1 MSSEPKQCDVRVLPR
16 ADAVALLLAIATGA
30 VGAQSPAARL
40 STLPLTQ
47 LDERTLAP
55 EIDQR
60 TLTLTFAQPVPIREL
75 LLTLVKDTSLS
86 LVPDPDVNGSFIG
99 ELKNV
104 TVRQALD
111 LVLPP
116 FGLEYSMNGSFIRVS
131 ARAPETRVFD
141 IDYIASQR
149 LGSASAG
156 GAARVTTTSAGDVYD
171 DIHRG
176 VQALVSNRASFNVD
190 RKAGLLQV
198 TDFPDRLE
206 RIGAY
211 LDAVHDRVH
220 RQVDIDVR
228 IVEVEL
234 SDPNAEMIDW
244 SALSA
249 SQGSSALSGPS
260 GTPSGLRVT
269 NSAEFLANLAEQG
282 TVANLAAPRIRVLN
296 NEPAVIRAESA
307 APDNDRRD
315 PNAHGISLGVT
326 PHVSSDNFI
335 TLSLTPIVTLQPF
348 DATAARATREADTL
362 ARVRDGETI
371 VLAGFTRQREA
382 RERRVGPTGGWFG
395 RSTTVTRK
403 RVELVIL
410 LTPRI
415 VSA

>member
-1 MSSEPKQCDVRVLPR
+1 VLPR
-16 ADAVALLLAIATGA
+16 AEAVALLLATASSVVA
-30 VGAQSPAARL
+30 AQSPAARPGQL
-40 STLPLTQ
+40 LPLPLTQ

-55 EIDQR
+55 DIDHR
-60 TLTLTFAQPVPIREL
+60 TFTLTFPQPAPIREVL
-75 LLTLVKDTSLS
+75 VALVKDTNLS
-86 LVPDPDVNGSFIG
+86 IVPDPDVNGSFIG

-116 FGLEYSMNGSFIRVS
+116 FGLDYWMNGSFIRVF
-131 ARAPETRVFD
+131 ARAPETRVFT
-141 IDYIASQR
+141 IDYIASER

-156 GAARVTTTSAGDVYD
+156 TAARVTTTSAGDVYD
-171 DIHRG
+171 DISRG
-176 VQALVSNRASFNVD
+176 VQALMSDRASFNVD

-228 IVEVEL
+228 IVEVEF
-234 SDPNAEMIDW
+234 SDPSAETIDW

-249 SQGSSALSGPS
+249 QPNAATLSGTAGAPA
-260 GTPSGLRVT
+260 GLRVT
-269 NSAEFLANLAEQG
+269 NPSEFLAKLAEQG
-282 TVANLAAPRIRVLN
+282 TVASLAAPRIRVLN

-307 APDNDRRD
+307 AATDRDRRD
-315 PNAHGISLGVT
+315 ANAHAISLGVT

-335 TLSLTPIVTLQPF
+335 TLSLTPLVTLQPF
-348 DATAARATREADTL
+348 DATAGTATREADTL

-371 VLAGFTRQREA
+371 VLAGFTRVREA

-415 VSA
+415 VST